1 MNPVGRSLR
10 TYWQNTKGLP
20 FPLRSLIQGAM
31 VAAPL
36 LLLFL
41 AAPGTEWEIDGRF
54 VSYAELWSSGDGA
67 AIATFLTLGGG
78 GAWGLAAR
86 SSVSRWLLVI
96 SPVAPYVVLAI
107 FPASSANQISF
118 FVVVSAI
125 LTAAVFYVG
134 LFRIAAVSDYLA
146 AHGGR

>member
-1 MNPVGRSLR
+1 
-10 TYWQNTKGLP
+10 
-20 FPLRSLIQGAM
+20 M
-31 VAAPL
+31 VAAPI

-41 AAPGTEWEIDGRF
+41 GLPGTEWEIDGRF

-67 AIATFLTLGGG
+67 AIATFLTLVGG

-125 LTAAVFYVG
+125 LTAAVIYVS
-134 LFRIAAVSDYLA
+134 LFRLVAVSDYLA
-146 AHGGR
+146 AHGDR